1 MIIKLKLS
9 DMQNIS
15 EENQSMLEDL
25 EVYIRRSEEKLC
37 ELLQDIIDAVSA
49 VEQAKEN
56 HVALLTE
63 RNTEASNLGRL
74 RAKYDEIKNES
85 NV

>member
-63 RNTEASNLGRL
+63 RNKEASNLGRL